1 MLHTEERNPNSTHI
15 DKMNT
20 AEMVRLI
27 HQEDKHALKA
37 VEAVLPQVVRA
48 VDAIADGMRRGGRLI
63 YVGAGT
69 SGRLG
74 VIDAAECPPTYGVS
88 PDVVQ
93 ALIAGG
99 LKTMSRA
106 AENEEDNREKG
117 AEELCALHPTA
128 NDVVCGLSAS
138 GGAAY
143 VLGALEAAKAA
154 GCVTVCVCANPG
166 SPLDLA
172 ADIPISPDT
181 GAEVITGSTR
191 MKAGTAQKLI
201 LNMLSTCAMVQTGK
215 VYENLM
221 INLRPVNIKL
231 TQRMISIVTELTD
244 YDETEAEA
252 ALQAH
257 NWSIR
262 ETVDA
267 ARGDKR

>member
-1 MLHTEERNPNSTHI
+1 MLYTEKRNKNTMHI
-15 DKMNT
+15 DKMST
-20 AEMVRLI
+20 LEMVKLI
-27 HQEDKHALKA
+27 HEEDGNVIKA
-37 VEAVLPQVVRA
+37 VEKVLPQVA
-48 VDAIADGMRRGGRLI
+48 AAIDAIVAGMRRGGRLI

-74 VIDAAECPPTYGVS
+74 VLDAAECPPTYGVS
-88 PDVVQ
+88 NKVVQ

-99 LKTMSRA
+99 PKTMLQAS
-106 AENEEDNREKG
+106 ENEEDKREKG
-117 AEELCALHPTA
+117 VEEIRALHLTE

-143 VLGALEAAKAA
+143 VLGAIEEAKTI
-154 GCVTVCVCANPG
+154 GCVTTCVCSNPG

-172 ADIPISPDT
+172 VEIPITPNT

-201 LNMLSTCAMVQTGK
+201 LNMISTCAMVQTGK

-231 TQRMISIVTELTD
+231 TRRMVSIVEELTD
-244 YDETEAEA
+244 YNEAQAKA
-252 ALQAH
+252 ALEKH
-257 NWSIR
+257 DWNIR
-262 ETVDA
+262 KTVDA
-267 ARGDKR
+267 ARRT